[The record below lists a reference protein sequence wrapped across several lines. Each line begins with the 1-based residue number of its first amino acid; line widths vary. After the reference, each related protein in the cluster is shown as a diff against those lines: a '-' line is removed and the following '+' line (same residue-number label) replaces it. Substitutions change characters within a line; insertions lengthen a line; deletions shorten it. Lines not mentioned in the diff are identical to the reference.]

1 MAGINAIN
9 SLRKKPPLILKR
21 NEAYI
26 GVLIDDIVTKG
37 VNDPYRL
44 LTSRAEYRLL
54 LRNDNADDRLIK
66 YGHKI
71 GLISKDHYTQ
81 YTQQDKLIKKTIQF
95 LKTHN
100 LSYKQGL
107 VKKYGNSSHNLFE
120 LLKRPSTKLVDILK
134 PQQLKGLTDNS
145 IKKIE
150 IRVKFEGYI
159 KNQEKYVNRMS
170 EYENLDISKIKD
182 FKKIKH

>member
-9 SLRKKPPLILKR
+9 SIKGKKPLILKR

-66 YGHKI
+66 YG
-71 GLISKDHYTQ
+71 
-81 YTQQDKLIKKTIQF
+81 
-95 LKTHN
+95 
-100 LSYKQGL
+100 YKVGL
-107 VKKYGNSSHNLFE
+107 VKEKNYKEYIEQINRPKKEE
-120 LLKRPSTKLVDILK
+120 LDREFTEEEEPINRTKKEEPLVVNTFSYWYRHLDEWTK
-134 PQQLKGLTDNS
+134 QVLTKEELREVFNRHTKNRIDS
-145 IKKIE
+145 IKQS
-150 IRVKFEGYI
+150 
-159 KNQEKYVNRMS
+159 NAN
-170 EYENLDISKIKD
+170 NL
-182 FKKIKH
+182 